1 MEKFFLNLFKR
12 KLRET
17 KYVYNEFL
25 RDISLRTLSQEQ
37 KKVCDEEISEPEVI
51 LALAS
56 FSNNKSPGN
65 DDLTKEFYETT
76 IDEFDKPNKSEQKI
90 GHILKASSN
99 KIIRKV
105 GQR

>member
-51 LALAS
+51 LALTS

-65 DDLTKEFYETT
+65 DDLTKEFYET
-76 IDEFDKPNKSEQKI
+76 F
-90 GHILKASSN
+90 
-99 KIIRKV
+99 
-105 GQR
+105 